1 MQHLYVVFYTRMLGA
16 LLVLNLS
23 GCVTFSEDGGFK
35 VVQQTTAQSIKQ
47 TPVWAKSA
55 ALKEN
60 NANQVVSLLKNP
72 LSQEDAVQIALL
84 NNAQLQADFYDL
96 QLAEANVIQA
106 NRLPNPSFS
115 MLYARNSGDYK
126 IEQALT
132 MNIFALFTINK
143 ATEIEQKRFA
153 AMQHAIALRVLNLAR
168 QTRNTYIRALA
179 AKQMVDYL
187 KQVNESANATYAL
200 AKRMREAGNW
210 NALDEGREQSFYNET
225 ALDLLRAEN
234 QCLQA
239 EAQLTALLGLSD
251 PKAIRLPE
259 RLIDLPKS
267 EANLTVVQE
276 DAFAKRLD
284 LQQVRINIEALAQQ
298 LGLTKTTR
306 LINLLEIG
314 PASVLEGRR
323 ADPVKRGVDLRFELP
338 IFDWGTARVRRA
350 EATYQQALQLAA
362 NQSIQAAAQVRA
374 QYSQYEISYAIAK
387 RYRDEIIPMRK
398 KILDE
403 SLLRYNGMLM
413 SPFELMSAARDQVLA
428 VNHYIEN
435 LRDFWLAESDL
446 TMVLVGTPLDAYGI
460 QSGL

>member
-1 MQHLYVVFYTRMLGA
+1 MQLYVAFYTRIIFA
-16 LLVLNLS
+16 LLALSLS
-23 GCVTFSEDGGFK
+23 GCVTFSEDGGMK
-35 VVQQTTAQSIKQ
+35 TVQEITTQSIEQ
-47 TPVWAKSA
+47 SPVWAKTA

-60 NANQVVSLLKNP
+60 NANQVATLLKHP
-72 LSQEDAVQIALL
+72 LSQDDAVQIALL

-96 QLAEANVIQA
+96 QLAEANVVQA

-132 MNIFALFTINK
+132 MNIFALFTISK

-153 AMQHAIALRVLNLAR
+153 AMQNAMALRVLNLAR
-168 QTRNTYIRALA
+168 QTRNAYVRALA
-179 AKQMVDYL
+179 AKQTVDYL
-187 KQVNESANATYAL
+187 NQVNDSAKATYAL

-210 NALDEGREQSFYNET
+210 NALDEGREQSFYNDT

-239 EAQLTALLGLSD
+239 EAQLTALLGFTD
-251 PKAIRLPE
+251 PKTFRLPE
-259 RLIDLPKS
+259 RLTDLPKS
-267 EANLTVVQE
+267 EENLTVVQD

-284 LQQVRINIEALAQQ
+284 LQQVRINVETLAQE

-338 IFDWGTARVRRA
+338 IFDWGTARVKRA
-350 EATYQQALQLAA
+350 EAAYQQALQLAA

-374 QYSQYEISYAIAK
+374 QYSQYATSYAIAK
-387 RYRDEIIPMRK
+387 RYRDEIIPLRK
-398 KILDE
+398 KILGE

-428 VNHYIEN
+428 VNHYIES

-446 TMVLVGTPLDAYGI
+446 TMVLVGTPLEAYGI
-460 QSGL
+460 QSGI